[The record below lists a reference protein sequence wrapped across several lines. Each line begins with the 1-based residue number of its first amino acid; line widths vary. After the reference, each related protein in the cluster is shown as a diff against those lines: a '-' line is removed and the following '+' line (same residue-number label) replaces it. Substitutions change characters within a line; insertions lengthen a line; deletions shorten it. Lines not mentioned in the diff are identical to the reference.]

1 MAVIGAGGIGFDVS
15 EYLSHEGESTALNI
29 DAWLKEW
36 GIDKSLKARS
46 GVEGVKPEFEESPRE
61 IFMFKRSKGKF
72 GGNLGKTTGWIHRS
86 TLKKKKVQFIGEN
99 GEALVVT
106 ADVTDSK
113 EFKNV
118 VKQAKDKFGSVHI
131 LVNNAGLMPLS
142 YIEKFKTDE
151 WNTMVDVNIKGVLNG
166 VEAVLP
172 TLIENKGGH
181 IINISSTAAY
191 NYFSGGAVYCATKAA
206 VQMFS
211 EGLRKEIS
219 KKYGINVTSIEPG
232 AVDTSLFETITDEDI
247 LEEMKDMQKMT
258 SLQAEDIA
266 NAIFYA
272 VNQPERAN
280 INNIHILPSEQQ

>member
-1 MAVIGAGGIGFDVS
+1 MNIKDKVVIITGASSGIG
-15 EYLSHEGESTALNI
+15 EATALKM
-29 DAWLKEW
+29 AKEGAKVVLTARSKTKLKELAKK
-36 GIDKSLKARS
+36 IKAD
-46 GVEGVKPEFEESPRE
+46 
-61 IFMFKRSKGKF
+61 
-72 GGNLGKTTGWIHRS
+72 
-86 TLKKKKVQFIGEN
+86 N
-99 GEALVVT
+99 GTAFVVT
-106 ADVTDSK
+106 ADVTKSK
-113 EFKNV
+113 DFKKV
-118 VKQAKDKFGSVHI
+118 VDKAKKEFGSVHI

-142 YIEKFKTDE
+142 YIEKLKTDE

-172 TLIENKGGH
+172 TLIDNKGGH

-191 NYFSGGAVYCATKAA
+191 NYFPGGAVYCATKAA

-247 LEEMKDMQKMT
+247 KKELKGMAKMT
-258 SLQAEDIA
+258 TLQAEDIA

-272 VNQPERAN
+272 VNQPARAN

>member
-1 MAVIGAGGIGFDVS
+1 MAKEGAKVV
-15 EYLSHEGESTALNI
+15 LTARSK
-29 DAWLKEW
+29 DKLKELAKK
-36 GIDKSLKARS
+36 IKA
-46 GVEGVKPEFEESPRE
+46 
-61 IFMFKRSKGKF
+61 
-72 GGNLGKTTGWIHRS
+72 
-86 TLKKKKVQFIGEN
+86 EN
-99 GEALVVT
+99 GTALVVT
-106 ADVTDSK
+106 ADVTKSK
-113 EFKNV
+113 EFKKV
-118 VKQAKDKFGSVHI
+118 IEKAKKEFGSVHI

-151 WNTMVDVNIKGVLNG
+151 WNTMIDVNIKGVLNG

-191 NYFSGGAVYCATKAA
+191 NYFPGGAVYCATKAA

-211 EGLRKEIS
+211 EGLRKEVS
-219 KKYGINVTSIEPG
+219 KKHGINVTSIEPG

-247 LEEMKDMQKMT
+247 KKELKGMMKMT
-258 SLQAEDIA
+258 TLQAEDIA

-272 VNQPERAN
+272 VNQPARAN

>member
-1 MAVIGAGGIGFDVS
+1 MNIKDKVVIITGASSGIG
-15 EYLSHEGESTALNI
+15 EATALKM
-29 DAWLKEW
+29 AKEGAKVVLTARSKTKLKELAKK
-36 GIDKSLKARS
+36 IKAD
-46 GVEGVKPEFEESPRE
+46 
-61 IFMFKRSKGKF
+61 
-72 GGNLGKTTGWIHRS
+72 
-86 TLKKKKVQFIGEN
+86 N
-99 GEALVVT
+99 GTALAVT
-106 ADVTDSK
+106 ADVTKSK
-113 EFKNV
+113 DFKKV
-118 VKQAKDKFGSVHI
+118 VEKAKKEFGSVHI

-142 YIEKFKTDE
+142 YIEKLKTDE

-191 NYFSGGAVYCATKAA
+191 NYFPGGAVYCATKAA

-232 AVDTSLFETITDEDI
+232 AVDTSLLETITDEDI
-247 LEEMKDMQKMT
+247 KKELKGMMKMT
-258 SLQAEDIA
+258 TLQAEDIA

-272 VNQPERAN
+272 VNQPARAN